1 MGIMSRKKRKEAPIP
16 SSAAGLLR
24 FFEEETKGFKIPPI
38 IIVILSF
45 ALIVM
50 ILILQRIAPI

>member
-1 MGIMSRKKRKEAPIP
+1 MSRRKRKEAPIP

-38 IIVILSF
+38 IIIVLSF
-45 ALIVM
+45 ILMAIV
-50 ILILQRIAPI
+50 LILQRIAPI

>member
-1 MGIMSRKKRKEAPIP
+1 MKIMSRRKRKEAPIP

-38 IIVILSF
+38 VIIILSF
-45 ALIVM
+45 TLIAI
-50 ILILQRIAPI
+50 ILILQRIMPI

>member
-1 MGIMSRKKRKEAPIP
+1 MNIMSRRKRKEAPIP

-38 IIVILSF
+38 VIIILSF
-45 ALIVM
+45 TLIAA
-50 ILILQRIAPI
+50 ILILQRLH

>member
-1 MGIMSRKKRKEAPIP
+1 MKIMSRRKRKEAPIP

-38 IIVILSF
+38 VIIILSF
-45 ALIVM
+45 TLIAM